1 MPWIKQL
8 SISEATGLLKAQLD
22 QAVQRARRVWHIV
35 HIMSLNPHTMRDSMA
50 LYGTLMMG
58 QSPLSRAQRELLAT
72 VVSFENH
79 CRY

>member
-22 QAVQRARRVWHIV
+22 QAVQRAGRVWHIV
-35 HIMSLNPHTMRDSMA
+35 HIMSLNPYAMRDSMA